1 MHNTIKKRSEFQKVY
16 KEGARLNAHTVRI
29 CFLSTQNTPRLAFVA
44 PKKVGNAVVRNRCKR
59 VLRAAFK
66 QTEWKNVNK
75 DIILFATKKTKHATS
90 QDVAE
95 ELQKL
100 LKKIM

>member
-1 MHNTIKKRSEFQKVY
+1 MHNTIKKRSEFQKVF

-44 PKKVGNAVVRNRCKR
+44 PKKIGNAVTRNRCKR
-59 VLRAAFK
+59 VLREAVQQISWINK
-66 QTEWKNVNK
+66 NK
-75 DIILFATKKTKHATS
+75 DIIFFATTKTKYVTS

-95 ELQKL
+95 DLQKL
-100 LKKIM
+100 LVKII